1 MKGVA
6 LPGPI
11 RPLRGQPDTCLRVQR
26 YGTYLNTSGR
36 SPELHVVVIVVSPC
50 GDRNGALRNG
60 SNQGQGIVV
69 GAGLRRL
76 QKQSVVWDLIGGQ
89 NCGWDC

>member
-1 MKGVA
+1 
-6 LPGPI
+6 
-11 RPLRGQPDTCLRVQR
+11 
-26 YGTYLNTSGR
+26 
-36 SPELHVVVIVVSPC
+36 
-50 GDRNGALRNG
+50 
-60 SNQGQGIVV
+60 VV

>member
-11 RPLRGQPDTCLRVQR
+11 WPVRRQADTCLRVQR
-26 YGTYLNTSGR
+26 HGTYLNTSGR
-36 SPELHVVVIVVSPC
+36 SPELHVVVTVVSP
-50 GDRNGALRNG
+50 RANGNCALLNG
-60 SNQGQGIVV
+60 CNQGQRVVV

-76 QKQSVVWDLIGGQ
+76 QK
-89 NCGWDC
+89 